1 MTPEQLLHYH
11 DQSEFWPPEAVQGF
25 TTDMAQAYQLA
36 LGIRQLRLARGEKC
50 IGYKVGFTNQAN
62 WPKQGVDAPM
72 WSSMWESGLAFSD
85 EGRFTLDLS
94 RVCTP
99 RLEPEIVFGLRATPA
114 PDASAQ
120 ALFECIDW
128 MAPGFEI
135 VRCNAPGG
143 KASAVQAVADGGMH
157 AGLLVGRRIPVRQFA
172 ADAASLDR
180 LLAQATLT
188 LSRQGETVAQ
198 GQGTIVLG
206 SPMQALHQLLQE
218 LRRCPGAPALQ
229 AGDVVTSGTWTDA
242 MLVAAGETWH
252 ARLTDGLGEVEV
264 SFT

>member
-1 MTPEQLLHYH
+1 MTPEQLLHY
-11 DQSEFWPPEAVQGF
+11 DDRSEFWPAQAVQTF

-62 WPKQGVDAPM
+62 WPLQGVDAPM

-85 EGRFTLDLS
+85 EGRFTLDLA
-94 RVCTP
+94 RICTP

-120 ALFECIDW
+120 ALFECIEW

-157 AGLLVGRRIPVRQFA
+157 AGLLVGARKPVRQFA
-172 ADAASLDR
+172 PDAQSLDR

-188 LSRQGETVAQ
+188 LSRQGEVIAQ
-198 GQGTIVLG
+198 GPGTIVLG
-206 SPMQALHQLLQE
+206 SPLKALHQLLQE
-218 LRRCPGAPALQ
+218 LRRCPGAPSLQ
-229 AGDVVTSGTWTDA
+229 AGDVVTTGTWTDA
-242 MLVAAGETWH
+242 MGVSPGERWS
-252 ARLTDGLGEVEV
+252 ARLSDGLGEVEV
-264 SFT
+264 AFT